1 VIYTPV
7 KDFKWTVNDVLKPYS
22 MSPEAYKT
30 FSSSPGILRG
40 FCRECG
46 SPMTWQNTKRP
57 EMEVLMGTIDDIP
70 AAGLKITHAVRPTK
84 ESHSHK
90 SYASREI
97 PGWEIGPKDVERDG

>member
-1 VIYTPV
+1 
-7 KDFKWTVNDVLKPYS
+7 VNDEIKPYS

-30 FSSSPGILRG
+30 WNSSPGILRG

-46 SPMTWQNTKRP
+46 SPLTWQDTKRS
-57 EMEVLMGTIDDIP
+57 EVEVLIGTIDDIP
-70 AAGLKITHAVRPTK
+70 AANLKITHAVRLTK
-84 ESHSHK
+84 GSYSHQ